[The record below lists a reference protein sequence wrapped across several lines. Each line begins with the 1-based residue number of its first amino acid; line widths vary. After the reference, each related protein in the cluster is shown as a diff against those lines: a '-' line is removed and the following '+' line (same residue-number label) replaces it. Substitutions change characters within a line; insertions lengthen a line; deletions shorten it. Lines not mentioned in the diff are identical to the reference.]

1 MIQHRIAV
9 IPGDGIGKDVIP
21 EGLKAVQEAALLA
34 GFDLATE
41 FFPWGSEYYLQT
53 GQMMPPDALDTLA
66 GFDAIY
72 LGAVGSPQVPD
83 HVTLWGLLLPV
94 RKGFD
99 LYVNYRPIQLL
110 EGVRTPIRDKGP
122 ADIDFVCIRENTEGE
137 YSGVGGRVHVG
148 TEQEV
153 AMQTTV
159 FTRHGVERVVRYALD
174 LARSRR
180 KRLASITKSNAQQY
194 SSVFWDE
201 VVRELAEEYPDVQV
215 RHIHVDAA
223 TIYFVTEPESFDVVV
238 GSNLFADI
246 LTDLGGAIQGGLGLA
261 PSANFH
267 PGRKPALFEPTHG
280 SAPTIAGKGLANPI
294 ATIWSGSLMLDW
306 LGEIKGGAL
315 IYEGIKRVL
324 REGQVRTPD
333 LGGTSTTSEVGDAI
347 VDAMRSLA
355 GQR

>member
-1 MIQHRIAV
+1 MMQHRIAV

-34 GFDLATE
+34 GFDLDTE

-66 GFDAIY
+66 SFDAIY
-72 LGAVGSPQVPD
+72 LGAVGSPRVPD
-83 HVTLWGLLLPV
+83 HVTLWGLLLPI

-110 EGVRTPIRDKGP
+110 EGVTSPLRNKGP
-122 ADIDFVCIRENTEGE
+122 KDIDFICLRENTEGE
-137 YSGVGGRVHVG
+137 YSGVGGRVHIG
-148 TEQEV
+148 TDQEV

-159 FTRHGVERVVRYALD
+159 FTRRGVERIVRYAFD
-174 LARSRR
+174 LAQSRR
-180 KRLASITKSNAQQY
+180 KKLASVTKSNAQQY
-194 SSVFWDE
+194 TAVFWDE
-201 VVRELAEEYPDVQV
+201 VVSQVARDYPEVEV
-215 RHIHVDAA
+215 RSMHVDAA
-223 TIYFVTEPESFDVVV
+223 TIYFVTEPEKLDVVV

-267 PGRKPALFEPTHG
+267 PGQKPALFEPTHG

-306 LGEIKGGAL
+306 LGEAKGGAL
-315 IYEGIKRVL
+315 IYEAIKKVL

-333 LGGTSTTSEVGDAI
+333 LGGTSTTSEVGDAV
-347 VDAMRSLA
+347 VDAMRALA